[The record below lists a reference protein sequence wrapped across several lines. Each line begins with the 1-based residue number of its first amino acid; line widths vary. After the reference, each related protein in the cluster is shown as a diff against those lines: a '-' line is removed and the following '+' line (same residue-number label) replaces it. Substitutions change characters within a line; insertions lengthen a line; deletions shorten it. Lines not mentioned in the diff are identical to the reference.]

1 MGDFVEGMTA
11 FVFGILSKDAH
22 FLRDA
27 GNRFR
32 LCVVSSGLRRVTRF
46 FGRGVTV

>member
-1 MGDFVEGMTA
+1 MRECIEGMAA

-27 GNRFR
+27 ENRFR
-32 LCVVSSGLRRVTRF
+32 LCVVFSGLRRVTRS
-46 FGRGVTV
+46 FGRGVTA

>member
-1 MGDFVEGMTA
+1 MGDIVEGRTA
-11 FVFGILSKDAH
+11 FVLGILSRDAH

-27 GNRFR
+27 ENRFR
-32 LCVVSSGLRRVTRF
+32 LCVVFSGLRRVTRS